1 MFVISTRNFPPDV
14 GGIQNLMEGLAKA
27 LLSHGP
33 VKVFADS
40 FPDSE
45 KYDKNS
51 NLEIERLSGFKIFR
65 KYRKANLIHDFIKKN
80 NVRAIFFDHWKS
92 LENLNENILSN
103 TPAFCLVHSKEI
115 NHPVNTQLN
124 KRMIKSLDKARYIV
138 ANSHFT
144 KNLAINLGAKKDKV
158 CVIHPG
164 SYYPVDIKKEQNQKA
179 IEIYGDS
186 FPKIITV
193 ARLDKRKNHQN
204 VLMCIKNLKSKFP
217 KIKYIS
223 IGDGSERKNLEQL
236 KNELDLKKEVSL
248 LPQINENLKVAL
260 LNKSDLFLMPSIIYK
275 KSVEGFGIAFIEA
288 GCYGKGSIGGKDGG
302 EKDAIQDSKT
312 GYICD
317 GNSLDSIHQSIIK
330 FFENDNYKKFG
341 VNAFEYSKNFKWN
354 KIVKK
359 YLELI

>member
-1 MFVISTRNFPPDV
+1 MFIISTRNFPPDV
-14 GGIQNLMEGLAKA
+14 GGIQSLMEGLAKA

-33 VKVFADS
+33 VKIFADA
-40 FPDSE
+40 FPESE

-65 KYRKANLIHDFIKKN
+65 KYRKANLIHDFIKNN

-92 LENLNENILSN
+92 LENLNENILDN
-103 TPAFCLVHSKEI
+103 TPTFCLVHSKEI
-115 NHPVNTQLN
+115 NHPVNTHLN
-124 KRMIKSLDKARYIV
+124 KRMLKSLNKARYIV
-138 ANSHFT
+138 ANSYFT
-144 KNLAINLGAKKDKV
+144 KNLAITLGVKSDKI

-164 SYYPVDIKKEQNQKA
+164 SDYPINIKEEHNQKA
-179 IEIYGDS
+179 REIYGDS

-204 VLMCIKNLKSKFP
+204 ILMCIKNLKSKFP

-223 IGDGSERKNLEQL
+223 IGDGNERKNLEQL
-236 KNELDLKKEVSL
+236 KNELDLKKEVDL
-248 LPQINENLKVAL
+248 LPQVNEELKVAL
-260 LNKSDLFLMPSIIYK
+260 LNNSDLFLMPSIIYK
-275 KSVEGFGIAFIEA
+275 KSVEGFGISFIEA
-288 GCYGKGSIGGKDGG
+288 GSYGKGSIGGKDGG
-302 EKDAIQDSKT
+302 EKDAIQDNKT

-317 GNSLDSIHQSIIK
+317 GSSLDSIHQSILK

-341 VNAFEYSKNFKWN
+341 INALEFSKNFKWN
-354 KIVKK
+354 KVVKQ